1 MSAILGIAPVASY
14 AGVTTAGAGIDRLL
28 AIIPNPDTTSRSGA
42 QGGGGFL
49 DEISP
54 AACAQ
59 LRVDLL
65 TLKGVVGLFEAP

>member
-1 MSAILGIAPVASY
+1 MSALTGIAAVGSY
-14 AGVTTAGAGIDRLL
+14 SGVTTAGAGIDRLIAL
-28 AIIPNPDTTSRSGA
+28 IPNPDTTSRAGA

-65 TLKGVVGLFEAP
+65 ALKAVVGLFEAP

>member
-1 MSAILGIAPVASY
+1 MSAILGIAAVGNY
-14 AGVTTAGAGIDRLL
+14 AGVTTAGAGIDRLIAL
-28 AIIPNPDTTSRSGA
+28 IPNPDSTSRAGA

-59 LRVDLL
+59 LRRDLL
-65 TLKGVVGLFEAP
+65 ALKGVVGLFNAP